1 MRLFNNVASVFS
13 TVLFYLVIAVC
24 IVPNAVLCVTE
35 QMPPLYAAVNIL
47 LPAGVY
53 WTFMSLSSHVGR
65 SVLWM
70 FIIMFLSAFE
80 IVLLDLYGNSVIG
93 VDMWLNVVTTNSNEI
108 GELLGNLLPVIV
120 LVCLLYLPPLAV
132 GIVALVRKWRLTG
145 RFMRVNRAAGAAT
158 ALCGV
163 LLMVVGIVSGGY
175 MSPVRYIFPV
185 NAVDNALI
193 ASERYRLTSR
203 YHDTSRGFSYGA
215 RSEHPD
221 SLREVYVLV
230 VGETSRAANWEML
243 GYGRATNPELKGQGG
258 AVAFGKVLS
267 ESNTTHKSVPLLLS
281 SLTADSFG
289 DSIYSVKGIVT
300 AFKEAGFHTVF
311 LSNEERNGSFIDFF
325 GEEADESLFV
335 KEQAGDRYLRDECL
349 LEYLDSALSRHGEG
363 RIMVVLHT
371 YGSHFNY
378 RERYS
383 GQFSHFRPDDASE
396 ARRENREM
404 LLNAYDNS
412 IRYTSHLLSRIMS
425 RLADDGSVAAMLYTS
440 DHGEDIYDD
449 DRGLFLH
456 ASPRPSA
463 YQLHVPY
470 LVWTSDAYNSAYPRT
485 LENAVRNLGK
495 NVSSSRSFFHT
506 ALDLA
511 GIGCGAFD
519 PAASVVNDL
528 YAEPE
533 RRYLTDHN
541 EAVPLDSSGLAD
553 PDFRYFSDHGI
564 ASE

>member
-1 MRLFNNVASVFS
+1 
-13 TVLFYLVIAVC
+13 
-24 IVPNAVLCVTE
+24 
-35 QMPPLYAAVNIL
+35 
-47 LPAGVY
+47 
-53 WTFMSLSSHVGR
+53 
-65 SVLWM
+65 
-70 FIIMFLSAFE
+70 
-80 IVLLDLYGNSVIG
+80 
-93 VDMWLNVVTTNSNEI
+93 
-108 GELLGNLLPVIV
+108 
-120 LVCLLYLPPLAV
+120 
-132 GIVALVRKWRLTG
+132 
-145 RFMRVNRAAGAAT
+145 
-158 ALCGV
+158 
-163 LLMVVGIVSGGY
+163 
-175 MSPVRYIFPV
+175 
-185 NAVDNALI
+185 
-193 ASERYRLTSR
+193 
-203 YHDTSRGFSYGA
+203 
-215 RSEHPD
+215 
-221 SLREVYVLV
+221 
-230 VGETSRAANWEML
+230 
-243 GYGRATNPELKGQGG
+243 
-258 AVAFGKVLS
+258 
-267 ESNTTHKSVPLLLS
+267 
-281 SLTADSFG
+281 
-289 DSIYSVKGIVT
+289 
-300 AFKEAGFHTVF
+300 
-311 LSNEERNGSFIDFF
+311 
-325 GEEADESLFV
+325 
-335 KEQAGDRYLRDECL
+335 
-349 LEYLDSALSRHGEG
+349 
-363 RIMVVLHT
+363 
-371 YGSHFNY
+371 
-378 RERYS
+378 
-383 GQFSHFRPDDASE
+383 
-396 ARRENREM
+396 M